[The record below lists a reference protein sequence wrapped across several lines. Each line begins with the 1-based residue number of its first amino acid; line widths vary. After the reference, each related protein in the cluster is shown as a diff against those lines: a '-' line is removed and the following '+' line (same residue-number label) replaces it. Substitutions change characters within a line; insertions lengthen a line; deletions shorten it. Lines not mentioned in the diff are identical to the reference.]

1 MLECAD
7 TYCVLGG
14 GQGDWRFGNFLHP
27 LCICQMLLKHWAK
40 WREQDDAL
48 HHSALLEQSLQ

>member
-1 MLECAD
+1 MLEYAD

-14 GQGDWRFGNFLHP
+14 VQADWHFSNFLCP

-48 HHSALLEQSLQ
+48 HLSALLEQSL

>member
-1 MLECAD
+1 MLEYAD

-14 GQGDWRFGNFLHP
+14 VQADWHFSNFLRP

-40 WREQDDAL
+40 WREQDNAL
-48 HHSALLEQSLQ
+48 HLSALLEQSL